1 MSGSRFV
8 TTIDPATI
16 PATTESSD
24 ESVVALW
31 RNMAAQRGDAV
42 AVRTPEA
49 SITYRDAVNRTDDR
63 GRAIAAAMTET
74 GRPVAVDVESDIDS
88 VLAIFAVLTSGHPV
102 ILLDPFLP
110 DDRRD
115 HILGLSGAHRM
126 SPADIAALPSS
137 DAPLAVPAPDA
148 PAVLIFTSGSTGRPK
163 GVTLPHRWALGM
175 ALDGATFMRFEY
187 DDKATALLP
196 LSFGAGVDCLLMSLL
211 NGSTLLLWDVRR
223 RTAEGLRDWLRQE
236 RATTVHCT
244 PSLLRSWLT
253 DLAPG
258 DVIESVRLVSTCGE
272 PVHSGDVERVRA
284 TIAPDGVFCS
294 WSGSSESANLAFN
307 LIPADRPVPTGVI
320 PVGTPAS
327 KKSVRIVDEAG
338 HDVPTG
344 STGEVV
350 VESKYISSG
359 YFKNPEL
366 TAAKFENLPDGCRR
380 YRMGDLGRFDDEGQL
395 HLLGR
400 RDDAVK
406 IRGYLVEPIEV
417 EAALRA
423 LPWTV
428 DAVVTADRDA
438 AQLTAH
444 VAVDPAKWT
453 PSPAEIRTALAN
465 TLAPWMIPRDVV
477 VMTSLP
483 RNERGK
489 VDRAALPPAPPRT
502 PEPVRGPTEATLM
515 HIWCDILGLETVG
528 RNEDFVSLGGDSL
541 AAAKMLAELR
551 DRWLVDISTADFAGT
566 PTIFGLSE
574 LLDAAHRDRAR
585 SVTGATIIPLREGTG
600 TPVFVM
606 SGAGTPAAG
615 LLPLARQIGGDAP
628 VYGLQAHGLEKRG
641 RADRTIRAAARRAVT
656 DIRSVQADGP
666 YRLVGYS
673 LGGFIMLEA
682 AAILDARGERC
693 ESVII
698 LDSRFE
704 PQLVERVGGRLTDD
718 TGTDGPAALPDRTG
732 TDSEGPASN
741 SPSLQIL
748 WTRLVMRLLVATA
761 GWWNL
766 PTTLQWNVFWDLGR
780 QQIRRHRPTPYRG
793 DITLIRATENPD
805 HPDTWARLVT
815 GRVHTVTVDAD
826 HHAMMRA
833 PHVTATAAAVSAALD
848 LTDSEGTPS

>member
-1 MSGSRFV
+1 M
-8 TTIDPATI
+8 TTLDPATS
-16 PATTESSD
+16 ATTSPTAEVSD
-24 ESVVALW
+24 ESVVAMW
-31 RNMAAQRGDAV
+31 RTVATQRGDAV
-42 AVRTPEA
+42 AVRTPA
-49 SITYRDAVNRTDDR
+49 GSISYRAALTRTDDR
-63 GRAIAAAMTET
+63 GRAIAAAVTEP
-74 GRPVAVDVESDIDS
+74 GRPIAVDVESDIES
-88 VLAIFAVLTSGHPV
+88 VLSIFAVLTSGHPV

-110 DDRRD
+110 DDRKD
-115 HILGLSGAHRM
+115 HILGLSGAQRM
-126 SPADIAALPSS
+126 SPADIEALPSS
-137 DAPLAVPAPDA
+137 NEPLIVPEPDA

-175 ALDGATFMRFEY
+175 ALDGATFMRFGH

-223 RTAEGLRDWLRQE
+223 RTAGGLVDWLRE
-236 RATTVHCT
+236 EGATTVHCT
-244 PSLLRSWLT
+244 PSLLRSWLANLGP
-253 DLAPG
+253 D
-258 DVIESVRLVSTCGE
+258 DEIESVRLVSTCGE
-272 PVHSGDVERVRA
+272 PVHSGDVERLRA
-284 TIAPDGVFCS
+284 TISPGGVFCS

-307 LIPADRPVPTGVI
+307 LFPPGRVVPQGAV

-327 KKSVRIVDEAG
+327 KKHVRVVDEAG
-338 HDVPTG
+338 NDVPAG
-344 STGEVV
+344 ATGEVV
-350 VESKYISSG
+350 VESRYISTG
-359 YFKNPEL
+359 YFENPEL
-366 TAAKFENLPDGCRR
+366 TATKYTEMSDGRRR
-380 YRMGDLGRFDDEGQL
+380 YRTGDLGRFDDEGQL

-444 VAVDPAKWT
+444 VAVDPDKWT
-453 PSPAEIRTALAN
+453 PSPAEIRTALAK
-465 TLAPWMIPRDVV
+465 TLASWMIPRDVV
-477 VMTSLP
+477 VLTALP

-489 VDRAALPPAPPRT
+489 VDRAALPPAPTRS
-502 PEPVRGPTEATLM
+502 PEPVRGPTESTLM

-566 PTIFGLSE
+566 PTIAGLAG

-585 SVTGATIIPLREGTG
+585 SVTGATIIRLREGTG

-606 SGAGTPAAG
+606 SGAGTPAAS
-615 LLPLARQIGGDAP
+615 LVPLAREIQGDAP

-641 RADRTIRAAARRAVT
+641 RADRTIRAAARRALK
-656 DIRSVQADGP
+656 DIASVQAEGP
-666 YRLVGYS
+666 YRLAGYS

-682 AAILDARGERC
+682 AAILQGRGENC

-704 PQLVERVGGRLTDD
+704 PQLVKRVGGRMTEA
-718 TGTDGPAALPDRTG
+718 TGTDGPATSPDRTG
-732 TDSEGPASN
+732 SDDAESAPKPRSI
-741 SPSLQIL
+741 QIL
-748 WTRLVMRLLVATA
+748 WTRLVMRVLVATA
-761 GWWNL
+761 GWWQL

-780 QQIRRHRPTPYRG
+780 HQIRRHRPTPYRG
-793 DITLIRATENPD
+793 DVTLIRAPENPD

-815 GRVHTVTVDAD
+815 GRVNTVTVAAD

-833 PHVTATAAAVSAALD
+833 PHVTVTAAAVSAALD
-848 LTDSEGTPS
+848 LTDSEGSQS